1 MLSVILPFQMPRTL
15 SLPQYHMLCANVS
28 MTPRWQTSHTR
39 YINSLHRRTLLVKRV
54 LVTHLDMHLN
64 TLGISSMYMGER
76 GLGPQFQVAFSTED
90 NSQETVPSL
99 GFQTWNQV
107 LT

>member
-1 MLSVILPFQMPRTL
+1 M
-15 SLPQYHMLCANVS
+15 NV
-28 MTPRWQTSHTR
+28 
-39 YINSLHRRTLLVKRV
+39 LLV
-54 LVTHLDMHLN
+54 T
-64 TLGISSMYMGER
+64 TLRISSMYMGER

>member
-1 MLSVILPFQMPRTL
+1 
-15 SLPQYHMLCANVS
+15 
-28 MTPRWQTSHTR
+28 
-39 YINSLHRRTLLVKRV
+39 
-54 LVTHLDMHLN
+54 
-64 TLGISSMYMGER
+64 MYMGER

-107 LT
+107 LTWALPRELLIDIFSGLKGVFLLILSYSQWKHRS